1 MHRRT
6 FLEAAGGVAAVLAV
20 DSMLSQPAAAKGG
33 HPVGLQLYTV
43 IADLERDFEGT
54 LRAVAEIGYK
64 EVETM
69 GSFGRD
75 PKEVRAVLDRCGLSS
90 PSQHVTSTEVYGI
103 VQRNV
108 RGQLPRADTLRQ
120 IGELTTSDKMP
131 GLIEEGIATA
141 KTLGQTNVVWA
152 DVLTPEIQSP
162 SSLRRL
168 CTALNH
174 AGEAC
179 AKAGLVFGY
188 HNHGDELLQ
197 TDSRIPYEIILAETD
212 PRTVKLEMDVY
223 WVVWAKKDP
232 VAFLERYGARYRQLH
247 LKDAKAD
254 GSFAPMGSGVI
265 HFGPILEAARGAGVR
280 HYYVE
285 QNSPQD
291 PLQAVRESFTYL
303 RAVL

>member
-6 FLEAAGGVAAVLAV
+6 FLKAIGGVGAALAADSALSVPAAG
-20 DSMLSQPAAAKGG
+20 QGG
-33 HPVGLQLYTV
+33 QPVGLQLYTV

-54 LRAVAEIGYK
+54 LQAVARIGYR

-75 PKEVRAVLDRCGLSS
+75 PREVRAVLDRCGLAS
-90 PSQHVTSTEVYGI
+90 PSQHVTSSEMYGV

-120 IGELTTSDKMP
+120 IGALTTSDKMP
-131 GLIEEGIATA
+131 RLVEEGIATA
-141 KTLGQTNVVWA
+141 KALGQTNVVWPF
-152 DVLTPEIQSP
+152 VSTPELQSP
-162 SSLRRL
+162 SALRRV
-168 CTALNH
+168 CAALNR

-188 HNHGDELLQ
+188 HNHGDELLPI
-197 TDSRIPYEIILAETD
+197 DGRPSYEIILAETD
-212 PRTVKLEMDVY
+212 PQTVKLEMDVY
-223 WVVWAKKDP
+223 WVVWGKKDP
-232 VAFLERYGARYRQLH
+232 VEYLQRYGARYRQLH
-247 LKDAKAD
+247 LKDSRAD
-254 GSFAPMGSGVI
+254 GTFAPMGSGVI
-265 HFGPILEAARGAGVR
+265 RFGPVLEAARHAGVQ

-291 PLQAVRESFTYL
+291 PMRAVQESFTYL
-303 RAVL
+303 RGVL

>member
-1 MHRRT
+1 MHRRA
-6 FLEAAGGVAAVLAV
+6 FLKSAGGAAAALATAAALCRPDAAAGV
-20 DSMLSQPAAAKGG
+20 Q
-33 HPVGLQLYTV
+33 PVGLQLYTV

-54 LRAVAEIGYK
+54 LRAVAAIGYR

-75 PKEVRAVLDRCGLSS
+75 SHEVRAMLDRCGLSS
-90 PSQHVTSTEVYGI
+90 PSQHVTSSEVYGI

-120 IGELTTSDKMP
+120 IGALTTSDKLP
-131 GLIEEGIATA
+131 GLVDEGIATA
-141 KTLGQTNVVWA
+141 KVLGQKNVVWA
-152 DVLTPEIQSP
+152 DVLTPELQNP
-162 SSLRRL
+162 SALRRVAG
-168 CTALNH
+168 ALNR
-174 AGEAC
+174 AGERC

-188 HNHGDELLQ
+188 HNHGDEFLPV
-197 TDSRIPYEIILAETD
+197 DGHVPYEVILAETD
-212 PRTVKLEMDVY
+212 PQTVKLEMDVY
-223 WVVWAKKDP
+223 WVIWGKKDP
-232 VAFLERYGARYRQLH
+232 VEYLQRYGARYRQMH

-265 HFGPILEAARGAGVR
+265 RFVPILEAARRAGVQ

-291 PLQAVRESFTYL
+291 PLQAVRESFRYL
-303 RAVL
+303 RGVL

>member
-6 FLEAAGGVAAVLAV
+6 FLRAIGGVGAALAA
-20 DSMLSQPAAAKGG
+20 DSALSLPATG
-33 HPVGLQLYTV
+33 HGRQAVGLQLYTV

-54 LRAVAEIGYK
+54 LQSVAKVGYR

-75 PKEVRAVLDRCGLSS
+75 PREVRAVLDRCGLAS
-90 PSQHVTSTEVYGI
+90 PSQHVISSEIYGI

-108 RGQLPRADTLRQ
+108 RGQLPRAETLRQ
-120 IGELTTSDKMP
+120 ISELTTSDKMP
-131 GLIEEGIATA
+131 GLVEEGIATA
-141 KTLGQTNVVWA
+141 KALGQTNVVWPA
-152 DVLTPEIQSP
+152 VLTPELQSP
-162 SSLRRL
+162 GALRQV
-168 CTALNH
+168 CAALNS

-179 AKAGLVFGY
+179 AKAGLAFGY
-188 HNHGDELLQ
+188 HNHGDELLPI
-197 TDSRIPYEIILAETD
+197 DGRIPYEIMLAETD

-223 WVVWAKKDP
+223 WVVWGKKDP
-232 VAFLERYGARYRQLH
+232 VEYLQRYGARYRQLH
-247 LKDAKAD
+247 LKDSRAD
-254 GSFAPMGSGVI
+254 GTFAPMGSGVI
-265 HFGPILEAARGAGVR
+265 RFGPVLEAAHRAGVQ

-303 RAVL
+303 RGVL